1 MPADAGQ
8 DAEDAERFPRLRIGS
23 AYPSSEGKII
33 RIISYGQIGDL
44 IRCRFRRTED
54 NRLATADLRARIF
67 SFALLLTLTDEY
79 AVRILVLIRLAKLRN
94 AYRNVLFAVIGDEDF
109 VSGNIAY
116 AKRYID

>member
-1 MPADAGQ
+1 MRDKVRRMRRCGKHSAS
-8 DAEDAERFPRLRIGS
+8 S

-33 RIISYGQIGDL
+33 RIIRYGQIGDL

-54 NRLATADLRARIF
+54 NRLATADIRARIF